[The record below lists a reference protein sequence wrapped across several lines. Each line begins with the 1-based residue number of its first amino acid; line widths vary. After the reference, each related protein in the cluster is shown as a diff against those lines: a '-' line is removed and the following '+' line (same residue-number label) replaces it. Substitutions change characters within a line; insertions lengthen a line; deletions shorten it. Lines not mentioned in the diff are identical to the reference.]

1 MSTKYDV
8 ISSGGKLSYVTEYA
22 HMYIYIYVL
31 VWFVRAYSMT
41 VVGIY
46 YGLYVCTS
54 DLVYGALGAEYYL
67 LLYVQHSSS
76 T

>member
-8 ISSGGKLSYVTEYA
+8 ITSGGKLSYVTEYA
-22 HMYIYIYVL
+22 HMYMYIYIYVL

-54 DLVYGALGAEYYL
+54 DLVYGALCAEYYL
-67 LLYVQHSSS
+67 LL
-76 T
+76 